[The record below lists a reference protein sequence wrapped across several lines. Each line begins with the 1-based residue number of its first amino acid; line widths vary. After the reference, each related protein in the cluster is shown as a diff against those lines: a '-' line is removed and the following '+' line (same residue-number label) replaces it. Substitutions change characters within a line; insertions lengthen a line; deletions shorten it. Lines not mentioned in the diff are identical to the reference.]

1 MQSPSRIHLSDAIT
15 IGLCPS
21 GSAWDS
27 SRIRDSVCRL
37 TAAASSSLLAVITN
51 GITDGEPCTLM
62 TGPWLHVVF
71 LMPLSER
78 NDEISPHRPDVLLLS
93 IAEDKYTPNR
103 SKIPKNEIL
112 CPAVVYLYQ
121 RFVFL
126 QNDTGYLSVFLD
138 IDMKYLTT
146 YLLRLPALVFLLS
159 IFMSCSEEYPD
170 YVIGVSQCS
179 DDEWRAAMNKEIQR
193 EALFYPG
200 LKVEIRSAHD
210 DSRLQI
216 EDIRYF
222 ASKGVDLLIVAP
234 NEAKAVAP
242 AVDEVYDSGIPVVLV
257 DRKTDSDKYTAY
269 VGADNFKIGQSIG
282 KYVGERLGG
291 RGNVVELMGLY
302 GSTPGRERHEGF
314 MAGLEDYP
322 GINVVCSADAGWS
335 YDSASDAFRSI
346 LAVTPHIDAVVSHND
361 RMAAGAYDV
370 AKSCGRAEDMKFIGV
385 DALTAPG
392 QGVDKVLDKTLD
404 ATFIYPT
411 GGDKAIQTAM
421 AILEGKP
428 YERETLLSTAL
439 VNSSNARVMQ
449 MQTAHID
456 ALDHKISLLND
467 KLDSSM
473 VRFYSYRIYL
483 IVCVVLLAIVAA
495 LTMFLLRERNRLK
508 KQGEELLRQRDQS
521 LALSRQLEEATKAKL
536 AFFTNVSHD
545 FRTPLT
551 LIADPVDQLRAKES
565 EFDEHDRYLLD
576 MIHKNV
582 TLLLRLVNQILDFRK
597 YESGKLAMDVS
608 RFDVAAAVRGWAEVF
623 KPLSYRKHVRFSVD
637 AAGSDALYI
646 SADAE
651 KLERIVYNLL
661 SNAFKFTPQNGSIAL
676 SMSVDRERDAQGNPD
691 ASGAGTI
698 VLKVSDTGVG
708 MSAEHIRHIF
718 ENFYQADVH
727 HSGSGIGLV
736 LVKAFV
742 GMHGGTVSVESEEGK
757 GTSFTVRI
765 PMAQPQTD
773 KPGAEDASVQDA
785 GPGKE
790 TSHMDG
796 KSPHAVLSKMDV
808 LREGAVADADQETV
822 HLSSE
827 GETDDR
833 RETILVIDDNKD
845 VRDYIRSLL
854 EGSYNVIEA
863 ADGHAGLEKAMKYI
877 PDAIICDV
885 MMPVMDG
892 MECCRH
898 LKEDIL
904 TSHIPVMMLTAY
916 AVDEQKIKGYECGA
930 DSYISKPFSAR
941 LLMVRLENLME
952 SRRRLKSCFS
962 EKTDE
967 SAVPVSDLDRS
978 FEEKLRSM
986 IAENLHDA
994 GFTVESLGKNIGFSR
1009 VQLYRKTKALTGYSP
1024 VELLRITRLKKAHS
1038 ILASSERTVAE
1049 AAYMTGFNSPSYFA
1063 KCYKEYFGESP
1074 ADFLKKKK

>member
-1 MQSPSRIHLSDAIT
+1 MP
-15 IGLCPS
+15 
-21 GSAWDS
+21 
-27 SRIRDSVCRL
+27 VC
-37 TAAASSSLLAVITN
+37 
-51 GITDGEPCTLM
+51 
-62 TGPWLHVVF
+62 
-71 LMPLSER
+71 
-78 NDEISPHRPDVLLLS
+78 
-93 IAEDKYTPNR
+93 
-103 SKIPKNEIL
+103 
-112 CPAVVYLYQ
+112 
-121 RFVFL
+121 
-126 QNDTGYLSVFLD
+126 LD
-138 IDMKYLTT
+138 IDMKHLTT
-146 YLLRLPALVFLLS
+146 YLLRLLASFFLLS
-159 IFMSCSEEYPD
+159 MSISCSEDHPD
-170 YVIGVSQCS
+170 YIIGVSQCS
-179 DDEWRAAMNKEIQR
+179 DDEWRAAMNKEILR

-200 LKVEIRSAHD
+200 LEVEIRSAHD
-210 DSRLQI
+210 DNSLQI

-291 RGNVVELMGLY
+291 KGNVVELMGLY

-314 MAGLEDYP
+314 ISGLNGYP

-346 LAVTPHIDAVVSHND
+346 LAVTPQIDAVVSHND
-361 RMAAGAYDV
+361 RMAVGAYDV
-370 AKSCGRAEDMKFIGV
+370 AKSCGREKDMKFIGV

-428 YERETLLSTAL
+428 FERETLLSTAL
-439 VNSSNARVMQ
+439 VNSGNARVMQ

-483 IVCVVLLAIVAA
+483 IVCIVLLAIVAA
-495 LTMFLLRERNRLK
+495 LTMFLLRERHRLRR
-508 KQGEELLRQRDQS
+508 QGKELLKQRDQS

-597 YESGKLAMDVS
+597 YESGKLAMAVS

-623 KPLSYRKHVRFSVD
+623 RPLSYRKHVKFNVE
-637 AAGSDALYI
+637 AAGGDALYI

-661 SNAFKFTPQNGSIAL
+661 SNAFKFTPENGTISL
-676 SMSVDRERDAQGNPD
+676 SMSVDKERDVHGDPD
-691 ASGAGTI
+691 PTHAGTL
-698 VLKVSDTGVG
+698 VLNVSDTGVG
-708 MSAEHIRHIF
+708 MSAEHIKHIF

-727 HSGSGIGLV
+727 HGGSGIGLV

-742 GMHGGTVSVESEEGK
+742 EMHGGTVAVESEEGK

-765 PMAQPQTD
+765 PMDRPS
-773 KPGAEDASVQDA
+773 AETSVDNVPA
-785 GPGKE
+785 AVAGKE
-790 TSHMDG
+790 TSG
-796 KSPHAVLSKMDV
+796 REGRPGPAVLSKMDV

-822 HLSSE
+822 RLSSE
-827 GETDDR
+827 GETGDK

-854 EGSYNVIEA
+854 EGTYNVLEA
-863 ADGHAGLEKAMKYI
+863 ANGHAGLEKAVKYI

-892 MECCRH
+892 MECCRR
-898 LKEDIL
+898 LKGEIL

-916 AVDEQKIKGYECGA
+916 AADEQKIKGYECGA

-941 LLMVRLENLME
+941 LLMVRLQNLME

-978 FEEKLRSM
+978 FEEKLRSI

>member
-1 MQSPSRIHLSDAIT
+1 
-15 IGLCPS
+15 
-21 GSAWDS
+21 
-27 SRIRDSVCRL
+27 
-37 TAAASSSLLAVITN
+37 
-51 GITDGEPCTLM
+51 
-62 TGPWLHVVF
+62 
-71 LMPLSER
+71 
-78 NDEISPHRPDVLLLS
+78 
-93 IAEDKYTPNR
+93 
-103 SKIPKNEIL
+103 
-112 CPAVVYLYQ
+112 
-121 RFVFL
+121 
-126 QNDTGYLSVFLD
+126 
-138 IDMKYLTT
+138 MKHLTT
-146 YLLRLPALVFLLS
+146 YLLRLLAPFLMLS
-159 IFMSCSEEYPD
+159 SFISCSEEHPE

-179 DDEWRAAMNKEIQR
+179 DDEWRAAMNKEILR

-210 DSRLQI
+210 DNSLQI

-282 KYVGERLGG
+282 KYIGDRLGG

-314 MAGLEDYP
+314 MSGLEDYP

-335 YDSASDAFRSI
+335 YDSASEAFRSI
-346 LAVTPHIDAVVSHND
+346 LDVTPHIDAVVSHND
-361 RMAAGAYDV
+361 RMAVGAYDV
-370 AKSCGRAEDMKFIGV
+370 AKACGREKEMKFIGV
-385 DALTAPG
+385 DALTESG

-411 GGDKAIQTAM
+411 GGDRAIQTAM

-428 YERETLLSTAL
+428 FDRETLLSTAL
-439 VNSSNARVMQ
+439 VNGSNARVMQ
-449 MQTAHID
+449 MQTSHID

-467 KLDSSM
+467 KLGNSM

-495 LTMFLLRERNRLK
+495 LTMFLLRERHRLR
-508 KQGEELLRQRDQS
+508 KQGKELVRQRDQS

-597 YESGKLAMDVS
+597 YESGKLAMALS

-623 KPLSYRKHVRFSVD
+623 RPLSYRKHVRFSVE
-637 AAGSDALYI
+637 AAGGEALYI

-661 SNAFKFTPQNGSIAL
+661 SNAFKFTPENGSISL
-676 SMSVDRERDAQGNPD
+676 SMSVDRDADVHGNPAPSD
-691 ASGAGTI
+691 AGTL

-708 MSAEHIRHIF
+708 MSAEHIKHIF

-727 HSGSGIGLV
+727 HAGSGIGLV

-742 GMHGGTVSVESEEGK
+742 EMHSGTVSVESEEGK

-765 PMAQPQTD
+765 PMQQPGQD
-773 KPGAEDASVQDA
+773 RQPAPASEHASIPSQGKA
-785 GPGKE
+785 GPAL
-790 TSHMDG
+790 TD
-796 KSPHAVLSKMDV
+796 KMDV

-833 RETILVIDDNKD
+833 KETILVIDDNKD

-854 EGSYNVIEA
+854 EGSYNVLEA
-863 ADGHAGLEKAMKYI
+863 ADGHDGLDKAMKFI

-892 MECCRH
+892 MECCRL
-898 LKEDIL
+898 LKGDIL
-904 TSHIPVMMLTAY
+904 TSHIPVMLLTAY
-916 AVDEQKIKGYECGA
+916 AADEQKIKGYECGA

-967 SAVPVSDLDRS
+967 SSVPVSELDRG
-978 FEEKLRSM
+978 FEEKLRSL
-986 IAENLHDA
+986 IAANLHDA

-1063 KCYKEYFGESP
+1063 KCYKDYFGESP
-1074 ADFLKKKK
+1074 ADFLKRKK

>member
-1 MQSPSRIHLSDAIT
+1 MFFSIPEICIFAEN
-15 IGLCPS
+15 C
-21 GSAWDS
+21 GSMP
-27 SRIRDSVCRL
+27 
-37 TAAASSSLLAVITN
+37 
-51 GITDGEPCTLM
+51 EPDL
-62 TGPWLHVVF
+62 
-71 LMPLSER
+71 
-78 NDEISPHRPDVLLLS
+78 
-93 IAEDKYTPNR
+93 
-103 SKIPKNEIL
+103 
-112 CPAVVYLYQ
+112 
-121 RFVFL
+121 
-126 QNDTGYLSVFLD
+126 
-138 IDMKYLTT
+138 DMKYLTT
-146 YLLRLPALVFLLS
+146 YPLLRLSALFFLLS
-159 IFMSCSEEYPD
+159 ILISCSEEHPD

-179 DDEWRAAMNKEIQR
+179 DDEWRAAMNKEILR

-210 DSRLQI
+210 DNALQI

-242 AVDEVYDSGIPVVLV
+242 VVDEVYDSGIPVVLV

-269 VGADNFKIGQSIG
+269 VGADNFKIGYSIG

-291 RGNVVELMGLY
+291 TGNVIELMGLY

-314 MAGLEDYP
+314 ISGLADYP
-322 GINVVCSADAGWS
+322 GVNVVCSADAGWS
-335 YDSASDAFRSI
+335 YGSAAETFSSI
-346 LAVTPHIDAVVSHND
+346 LAGTPDIDAVVSHND
-361 RMAAGAYDV
+361 RMAVGAYDA
-370 AKSCGRAEDMKFIGV
+370 AKACGREDEIKFIGV
-385 DALTAPG
+385 DALTSPG

-421 AILEGKP
+421 AVLEGRP
-428 YERETLLSTAL
+428 FERETLLSTAL
-439 VNSSNARVMQ
+439 VNGNNARVMQ
-449 MQTAHID
+449 MQTSHID
-456 ALDHKISLLND
+456 ALDHKISLLNG
-467 KLDSSM
+467 KLDNSM
-473 VRFYSYRIYL
+473 VKFYSYRIYL
-483 IVCVVLLAIVAA
+483 TVCVVLLAIVAA
-495 LTMFLLRERNRLK
+495 LTMFLLRERRRLK
-508 KQGEELLRQRDQS
+508 KQGKELISQRDQS

-565 EFDEHDRYLLD
+565 EFDAHDRYLLD

-597 YESGKLAMDVS
+597 YESGKLAMSVT
-608 RFDVAAAVRGWAEVF
+608 RFDMAAAVRGWAEVF
-623 KPLSYRKHVRFSVD
+623 RPLSYRKHVRFSVE
-637 AAGSDALYI
+637 AAGSEAVYVT
-646 SADAE
+646 ADAE

-661 SNAFKFTPQNGSIAL
+661 SNAFKFTPENGSISL
-676 SMSVDRERDAQGNPD
+676 SMSVDRDCGVHGEPV
-691 ASGAGTI
+691 ASDAGTI

-727 HSGSGIGLV
+727 HAGSGIGLV

-742 GMHGGTVSVESEEGK
+742 EMHGGTVSVESEEGK

-765 PMAQPQTD
+765 PVEQPMVEACPVAVD
-773 KPGAEDASVQDA
+773 SHYKEPVR
-785 GPGKE
+785 GKE
-790 TSHMDG
+790 
-796 KSPHAVLSKMDV
+796 KSDAVILSKMDA
-808 LREGAVADADQETV
+808 LREGAIADADQETV
-822 HLSSE
+822 KLSSD
-827 GETDDR
+827 GGADDSR
-833 RETILVIDDNKD
+833 GTILVIDDNKD

-854 EGSYNVIEA
+854 EGTYNIIEA
-863 ADGHAGLEKAMKYI
+863 ADGRAGLDKAMKYI

-892 MECCRH
+892 MECCRR
-898 LKEDIL
+898 LKGEIL

-916 AVDEQKIKGYECGA
+916 AADEQKIKGYECGA

-952 SRRRLKSCFS
+952 SRRRLKSSFS
-962 EKTDE
+962 ERIE
-967 SAVPVSDLDRS
+967 EAAVPVSDLDRN
-978 FEEKLRSM
+978 FEEKLRTM
-986 IAENLHDA
+986 IAENLHDSA
-994 GFTVESLGKNIGFSR
+994 FTVESLGKVIGFSR

-1063 KCYKEYFGESP
+1063 KCYKEYFGETP
-1074 ADFLKKKK
+1074 ADFVRKNR